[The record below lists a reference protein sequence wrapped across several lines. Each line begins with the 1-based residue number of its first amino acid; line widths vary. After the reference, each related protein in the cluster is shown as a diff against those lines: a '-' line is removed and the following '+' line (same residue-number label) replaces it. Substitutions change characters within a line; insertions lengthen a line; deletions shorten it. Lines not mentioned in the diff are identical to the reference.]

1 MFLLYFYVIELTDV
15 ISMISGINEVDEDIM
30 GLWNADGIWHKR
42 E

>member
-30 GLWNADGIWHKR
+30 GLWNADGI
-42 E
+42 